1 MRRKYDEFENQE
13 TDCRPVDC
21 HIRRFVH
28 RRLRYRSVREESS
41 PENRGRYM
49 DRVTGRKESGYE
61 SNSTAEKSCFHV
73 LCHDRNDAYAR
84 IAGSDG
90 RHRF

>member
-1 MRRKYDEFENQE
+1 MMNLKTKKLIAALLIATSAGLFTAGCG
-13 TDCRPVDC
+13 TDQSAKKAPPKTADVTWT
-21 HIRRFVH
+21 
-28 RRLRYRSVREESS
+28 ESLD
-41 PENRGRYM
+41 G
-49 DRVTGRKESGYE
+49 KKSGYE

>member
-1 MRRKYDEFENQE
+1 MMNLKTKKLIAALLIATSAGLFTAGCG
-13 TDCRPVDC
+13 TDQSAKKAPPKTADVTWT
-21 HIRRFVH
+21 
-28 RRLRYRSVREESS
+28 ESLD
-41 PENRGRYM
+41 G
-49 DRVTGRKESGYE
+49 
-61 SNSTAEKSCFHV
+61 KSCFHV